1 MPPPLV
7 PIQLQKQGRHMKP
20 TEYYDVHFR
29 VQAATVRSLRKQQ
42 LILTQGDHFFVEL
55 PFSLPLASPAGPIIS
70 NIVLLPPKVFESLN
84 PTPVPDDEPAS
95 VADGTTQ
102 TVTAKEELDAQ

>member
-1 MPPPLV
+1 
-7 PIQLQKQGRHMKP
+7 MKP

-42 LILTQGDHFFVEL
+42 LILTQGDHFFVEFPFAL
-55 PFSLPLASPAGPIIS
+55 PMPTPSGLVMS
-70 NIVLLPPKVFESLN
+70 NVVLVPPEVFQSLN
-84 PTPVPDDEPAS
+84 PIPVPDDEPAS

>member
-1 MPPPLV
+1 
-7 PIQLQKQGRHMKP
+7 MKP
-20 TEYYDVHFR
+20 TERFHVSFD

-42 LILTQGDHFFVEL
+42 LILTPGEPVLPPNLPGEAFIVEF
-55 PFSLPLASPAGPIIS
+55 PFALAQQTPSGINMSSIF
-70 NIVLLPPKVFESLN
+70 LLPPEVFQSLN
-84 PTPVPDDEPAS
+84 PVPVPDDESSS

>member
-1 MPPPLV
+1 
-7 PIQLQKQGRHMKP
+7 MKP
-20 TEYYDVHFR
+20 TEQYNVHFR

-42 LILTQGDHFFVEL
+42 LVLMPGEPVLPPNLPGDHFFVEFPFAL
-55 PFSLPLASPAGPIIS
+55 PMPTPSGLVMS
-70 NIVLLPPKVFESLN
+70 NVVLVPPEVFQSLN
-84 PTPVPDDEPAS
+84 PIPVPDDEPAS